1 MTPTPAP
8 TSAARRPSRSNFS
21 KLPST
26 KPAWMFRAPN
36 AIRTH
41 KTRIHDRKDHPLY
54 QWTDE
59 RLGLSELAAFARHK
73 TVPVHSQSFWYYWGG
88 ISLFLFLVQCFTGV
102 LLLVYYRP
110 GAEAYESVR
119 QITFVMHFGW
129 LIRSAHAWAANL
141 MIFAILVHMF
151 SVFFMKA
158 YRKPR
163 EFGWL
168 SGMALL
174 GIASVF
180 GFSGYL
186 LPMDE
191 LSYFATKVGLQIPMA
206 IPYDRRGL
214 ANMLRG
220 GPDVSEFT
228 VQRFFALH
236 VVVLPALFLPL
247 LAFHLWLV
255 QRHGNAVPP
264 SEEAKPAGER
274 KTIPF
279 MPNFLR
285 KDLAM
290 WLISLNILALLA
302 SVFPWALGKQYDS
315 LAPAP
320 IGHSSRVVLHEPLRN
335 AQAAGHGQVAAGR
348 ARRDRRHPALHSR
361 HRALDSD
368 SLLRHQKESGQRAR
382 AAHYFGLLAVYRP
395 AGHHRHR
402 LLDHSR

>member
-1 MTPTPAP
+1 MTAKTI
-8 TSAARRPSRSNFS
+8 TSNVYD
-21 KLPST
+21 
-26 KPAWMFRAPN
+26 WV
-36 AIRTH
+36 
-41 KTRIHDRKDHPLY
+41 
-54 QWTDE
+54 DE

-73 TVPVHSQSFWYYWGG
+73 SVPVHAQSFWYYWGG

-102 LLLVYYRP
+102 LLLVYFRP
-110 GAEAYESVR
+110 GADAFESVR

-129 LIRSAHAWAANL
+129 LIRSAHSWSANL

-191 LSYFATKVGLQIPMA
+191 LSYFATKVGLEIPMA
-206 IPYDRRGL
+206 IPWIGPII

-220 GPDVSEFT
+220 GPEVSEFT

-247 LAFHLWLV
+247 LGFHLWLV
-255 QRHGNAVPP
+255 QRHGNALPP
-264 SEEAKPAGER
+264 SEEVKPARER
-274 KTIPF
+274 KSMPF

-302 SVFPWALGKQYDS
+302 SVFPWSLGKQYDA

-320 IGHSSRVVLHEPLRN
+320 MGIHPEWYFMSPFEMLKILGAFLPGAIGEIAGILLFTLGIVLWILIPFYDTN
-335 AQAAGHGQVAAGR
+335 
-348 ARRDRRHPALHSR
+348 
-361 HRALDSD
+361 
-368 SLLRHQKESGQRAR
+368 KESGKRAR
-382 AAHYFGLLAVYRP
+382 IALYFGLLAIVS
-395 AGHHRHR
+395 
-402 LLDHSR
+402 LLSTTLIGYWTIR

>member
-1 MTPTPAP
+1 MTSKIIATP
-8 TSAARRPSRSNFS
+8 
-21 KLPST
+21 
-26 KPAWMFRAPN
+26 
-36 AIRTH
+36 IY
-41 KTRIHDRKDHPLY
+41 DGV
-54 QWTDE
+54 DE
-59 RLGLSELAAFARHK
+59 RLGLTELAAFARHK
-73 TVPVHSQSFWYYWGG
+73 TVPVHAQSFWYYWGG

-110 GAEAYESVR
+110 GADAYESVR

-129 LIRSAHAWAANL
+129 LIRSAHAWSANL

-174 GIASVF
+174 GLASVF

-191 LSYFATKVGLQIPMA
+191 LSYFATKVGLQIPAA
-206 IPYDRRGL
+206 IPLIGPAV

-220 GPDVSEFT
+220 GPEVGEFT

-247 LAFHLWLV
+247 LGFHLWLV

-264 SEEAKPAGER
+264 SEEAKPVLER
-274 KTIPF
+274 RSIPF
-279 MPNFLR
+279 LPNFLR

-290 WLISLNILALLA
+290 WLISLNILALMA
-302 SVFPWALGKQYDS
+302 SVFPWALGRQADSLVPAPAGIHPEWYFMSPFEMLKLLGAWLPGEAGEIAGILLFSIGIVLWILIPFYDS
-315 LAPAP
+315 T
-320 IGHSSRVVLHEPLRN
+320 
-335 AQAAGHGQVAAGR
+335 
-348 ARRDRRHPALHSR
+348 
-361 HRALDSD
+361 
-368 SLLRHQKESGQRAR
+368 KESGQRGR
-382 AAHYFGLLAVYRP
+382 AAHYFGMLAVFLMLATTVIGYWTTR
-395 AGHHRHR
+395 
-402 LLDHSR
+402 

>member
-1 MTPTPAP
+1 M
-8 TSAARRPSRSNFS
+8 SAWASPNWPPSRATRRS
-21 KLPST
+21 PST
-26 KPAWMFRAPN
+26 PSPSG
-36 AIRTH
+36 T
-41 KTRIHDRKDHPLY
+41 T
-54 QWTDE
+54 
-59 RLGLSELAAFARHK
+59 GAASRC
-73 TVPVHSQSFWYYWGG
+73 SS
-88 ISLFLFLVQCFTGV
+88 FLVQCFTGV

-110 GAEAYESVR
+110 GADAYESVR

-129 LIRSAHAWAANL
+129 LIRSAHSWSANL

-174 GIASVF
+174 ALASVF

-191 LSYFATKVGLQIPMA
+191 LSYFATKVGLQIPAA
-206 IPYDRRGL
+206 IPFIGPAI

-247 LAFHLWLV
+247 LGFHLWLV

-264 SEEAKPAGER
+264 SEEAKPAAER
-274 KTIPF
+274 KSMPF

-302 SVFPWALGKQYDS
+302 SVFPWTLGKQSDS

-320 IGHSSRVVLHEPLRN
+320 VGIHPEWYFMSPFEMLKMLGQL
-335 AQAAGHGQVAAGR
+335 AAR
-348 ARRDRRHPALHSR
+348 RSRRDRRHSAVHPR

-368 SLLRHQKESGQRAR
+368 SVLRHEEGIRPARPRRPLLRPACSHA
-382 AAHYFGLLAVYRP
+382 LLATTASVT
-395 AGHHRHR
+395 GH
-402 LLDHSR
+402 SVSSFSC

>member
-1 MTPTPAP
+1 MTSKSIT
-8 TSAARRPSRSNFS
+8 TSAYD
-21 KLPST
+21 
-26 KPAWMFRAPN
+26 WV
-36 AIRTH
+36 
-41 KTRIHDRKDHPLY
+41 
-54 QWTDE
+54 DE

-129 LIRSAHAWAANL
+129 LIRSAHSWSANL
-141 MIFAILVHMF
+141 MIFSILVHMF
-151 SVFFMKA
+151 SVYFMKA

-191 LSYFATKVGLQIPMA
+191 LSYFATKVGLQIPAA
-206 IPYDRRGL
+206 IPWIGPVI

-220 GPDVSEFT
+220 GPEVSEFT

-247 LAFHLWLV
+247 LGFHLWLV

-264 SEEAKPAGER
+264 GANEARCRAQVACRSCPTSCARIWRCG
-274 KTIPF
+274 
-279 MPNFLR
+279 
-285 KDLAM
+285 
-290 WLISLNILALLA
+290 
-302 SVFPWALGKQYDS
+302 
-315 LAPAP
+315 
-320 IGHSSRVVLHEPLRN
+320 SSRSISSRCWLRSSR
-335 AQAAGHGQVAAGR
+335 GR
-348 ARRDRRHPALHSR
+348 SASR
-361 HRALDSD
+361 PTRSCPRPSAFIP
-368 SLLRHQKESGQRAR
+368 SGT
-382 AAHYFGLLAVYRP
+382 
-395 AGHHRHR
+395 
-402 LLDHSR
+402 S

>member
-1 MTPTPAP
+1 MT
-8 TSAARRPSRSNFS
+8 
-21 KLPST
+21 T
-26 KPAWMFRAPN
+26 KTASIYDWV
-36 AIRTH
+36 
-41 KTRIHDRKDHPLY
+41 
-54 QWTDE
+54 DE
-59 RLGLSELAAFARHK
+59 RLGLSELAVFARKK
-73 TVPVHSQSFWYYWGG
+73 TVPVHAQSFWYYWGG

-110 GAEAYESVR
+110 GAESFESVR
-119 QITFVMHFGW
+119 QITYVMHFGW
-129 LIRSAHAWAANL
+129 LIRSAHAWSANL
-141 MIFAILVHMF
+141 MMFSILVHMF
-151 SVFFMKA
+151 SVYFMKA

-191 LSYFATKVGLQIPMA
+191 LSYFATKVGLQIPAA
-206 IPYDRRGL
+206 IPFIGP
-214 ANMLRG
+214 AIASMLRG

-247 LAFHLWLV
+247 LGFHLWLV
-255 QRHGNAVPP
+255 QKHGNAAPP
-264 SEEAKPAGER
+264 SEEAKPVSER
-274 KTIPF
+274 KTMPF

-290 WLISLNILALLA
+290 WLISLNVLALLA
-302 SVFPWALGKQYDS
+302 SVFPWQLGKQFDS

-320 IGHSSRVVLHEPLRN
+320 MGIHPEWYFMSPFEMLKLLGMVKWLQGEPGEIAGILLFTIGIALWVLIPFYDTSR
-335 AQAAGHGQVAAGR
+335 
-348 ARRDRRHPALHSR
+348 
-361 HRALDSD
+361 DSGK
-368 SLLRHQKESGQRAR
+368 RGR
-382 AAHYFGLLAVYRP
+382 AAHYFGLIAVFALLATTVIGYWTIR
-395 AGHHRHR
+395 
-402 LLDHSR
+402 

>member
-1 MTPTPAP
+1 MTGKTI
-8 TSAARRPSRSNFS
+8 TS
-21 KLPST
+21 T
-26 KPAWMFRAPN
+26 IYDWV
-36 AIRTH
+36 
-41 KTRIHDRKDHPLY
+41 
-54 QWTDE
+54 DE
-59 RLGLSELAAFARHK
+59 RLGLTELAAFARHK

-88 ISLFLFLVQCFTGV
+88 ISLFLFLVQCFTGI

-129 LIRSAHAWAANL
+129 LIRSAHAWSANL

-174 GIASVF
+174 GLASVF

-191 LSYFATKVGLQIPMA
+191 LSYFATKVGLQIPAA
-206 IPYDRRGL
+206 IPIAGTAVAD
-214 ANMLRG
+214 MLRG
-220 GPDVSEFT
+220 GLDVSEFT

-236 VVVLPALFLPL
+236 VVVLPAFFLPL

-255 QRHGNAVPP
+255 QRHGNASPP
-264 SEEAKPAGER
+264 LEEAKPAAER
-274 KTIPF
+274 KYIPF

-290 WLISLNILALLA
+290 WLISLNILALMA
-302 SVFPWALGKQYDS
+302 SVFPWSLGKPYDA

-320 IGHSSRVVLHEPLRN
+320 VGIHPEWYFMSPFEMLKLLGMVKWLQGEPGEI
-335 AQAAGHGQVAAGR
+335 AGI
-348 ARRDRRHPALHSR
+348 
-361 HRALDSD
+361 
-368 SLLRHQKESGQRAR
+368 LLFTLGITLWILIPFYDTDKESGKRGR
-382 AAHYFGLLAVYRP
+382 AAHYFGLLAIV
-395 AGHHRHR
+395 A
-402 LLDHSR
+402 LLATTVIGYWTIR